1 MHCLYPLARVITHS
15 HSPCHSCLSLLLPL
29 FPPLSPFPLC
39 PSLQLLDAYAS
50 QLSRA
55 LTSLKEATAAPPAKA
70 GAAAAGAAAS
80 QQIPPA
86 VVSAVVAA
94 AEAQQ
99 TALQELLE
107 DRNLLLSRVE
117 ELDRVLSLLPLPGMN
132 AQE

>member
-1 MHCLYPLARVITHS
+1 M
-15 HSPCHSCLSLLLPL
+15 
-29 FPPLSPFPLC
+29 
-39 PSLQLLDAYAS
+39 
-50 QLSRA
+50 
-55 LTSLKEATAAPPAKA
+55 
-70 GAAAAGAAAS
+70 
-80 QQIPPA
+80 
-86 VVSAVVAA
+86 VSAVVAA